1 MIGKF
6 LRSFFSKDEGEEE
19 KERPTTLR
27 LAVEKGFVT
36 EAEACDYEDE
46 MNTGD
51 LGLENTHTS
60 LMIDRDMLTHSQ
72 AEVIAIDV
80 KKQDPQQALSD
91 RFKTASKAM
100 KENACGAKD
109 VGTKTQSFRVIA
121 GTKP

>member
-1 MIGKF
+1 MIGEF
-6 LRSFFSKDEGEEE
+6 LKSFFSRGEDEER
-19 KERPTTLR
+19 KRPTTLR

-46 MNTGD
+46 VTGD

-60 LMIDRDMLTHSQ
+60 LMIDRDLLTQSQ

-91 RFKTASKAM
+91 RFKMASKAM
-100 KENACGAKD
+100 KQNRQGAED
-109 VGTKTQSFRVIA
+109 MGTKTRSFRVIA
-121 GTKP
+121 GSKP